1 MCVCVCVCGSAA
13 SRYSL
18 PSLGVCLV
26 PNLFPVAAA
35 LIKKSGSANS
45 PEPEHRKEETAS
57 EKCGIEWDFFFLSQQ
72 TPSLGSGAGGGIV
85 IHAGIESRELL
96 LPSERA
102 RYCPEFA

>member
-1 MCVCVCVCGSAA
+1 MCTCVCVCVCGSAA

-18 PSLGVCLV
+18 PSLGACLV

-57 EKCGIEWDFFFLSQQ
+57 EKCGIEWDFFFF
-72 TPSLGSGAGGGIV
+72 PNRRHHWGVGWGG
-85 IHAGIESRELL
+85 E
-96 LPSERA
+96 
-102 RYCPEFA
+102 